1 MQREEQ
7 PLIRVL
13 RQGEHLLKKGTFL
26 SGAMGHLYLAVTL
39 RLDELE
45 SGAVPT
51 AFTVCIE
58 NTLSTADA

>member
-1 MQREEQ
+1 
-7 PLIRVL
+7 VL